1 MQNKKTRKAR
11 RIEIVTGFI
20 ILLASFNFLA
30 SLLFDFKFV
39 SPDGTLLEDLT
50 YLSENTLNNRVS
62 AWFWITTA
70 IITLAAIPFYLVLF
84 YRKLQAL
91 QYVNALFMLVA
102 SVWFLL
108 MGNLGIELHHN
119 MMNIL
124 GEGLERANE
133 QMKLS
138 LLEQF
143 SQEQFYRKIGSSFVG
158 LFAIGLGMTRFRIKR
173 FPILSS
179 ILLII
184 SGPTLIF
191 LNWYNPEHLIRTGAM
206 AGIMIG
212 VVIFCVRLIN
222 RGLPVNRPL
231 K

>member
-20 ILLASFNFLA
+20 ILLASFSFLA

-70 IITLAAIPFYLVLF
+70 IITLAAIPFYLILF

-124 GEGLERANE
+124 GEGLEKANE